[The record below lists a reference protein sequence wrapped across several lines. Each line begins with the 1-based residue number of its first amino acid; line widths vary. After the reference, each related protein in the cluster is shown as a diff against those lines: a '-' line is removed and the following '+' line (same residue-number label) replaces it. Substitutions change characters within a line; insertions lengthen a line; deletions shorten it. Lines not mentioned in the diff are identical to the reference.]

1 MKSKKILFLT
11 GTRADFGKIKSLIQ
25 QVETQ
30 AAIESYLFVTG
41 MHLQET
47 YGYTL
52 IEIERSGF
60 KNIHTFANHTQE
72 HTMDLTLAKTIEG
85 LSDYVRKLQPDL
97 LVVHGDRVEA
107 LAGAIV
113 GSLNNILVAHI
124 EGGELS
130 GTVDELI
137 RHSISK
143 LSHIHFVA
151 NKQARKRLIQMGEL
165 PESIFVIGSPDLDIM
180 FSGNLPDLP
189 TVKTYYQ
196 IPFDEFALVLFH
208 PVTTEAEQI
217 AHYADYLVDALLDD
231 AENYVVIYP
240 NNDLGSKSILKAYD
254 RLINHPRFRVFP
266 SLRFEYFLTLLQH
279 TRFVIGNSSAGIREA
294 PAYGIPVIN
303 IGTRQQNRDLNT
315 EIINVDYS
323 KSAISHALQKIKK
336 QVPVKPS
343 KHFGN
348 GKSAQEFID
357 CLNRDEFWKINQQK
371 QFRDQ

>member
-1 MKSKKILFLT
+1 MNKKILFLT
-11 GTRADFGKIKSLIQ
+11 GTRADFGKLKSLIQ
-25 QVETQ
+25 QVEGHS
-30 AAIESYLFVTG
+30 AFDSFLFVTG
-41 MHLQET
+41 MHLQHT

-52 IEIERSGF
+52 IEIERCGF

-113 GSLNNILVAHI
+113 GSLNNIFVAHV

-151 NKQARKRLIQMGEL
+151 NLRAQQRLVQMGEL
-165 PESIFVIGSPDLDIM
+165 PESIFVIGSPDMDIM
-180 FSGNLPDLP
+180 FSSRLPDLD
-189 TVKTYYQ
+189 TVKSYYQ
-196 IPFDEFALVLFH
+196 IPFADYALVLFH
-208 PVTTEAEQI
+208 PVTTEAEHQSEF
-217 AHYADYLVDALLDD
+217 AENLVNALLEDD
-231 AENYVVIYP
+231 SPYVVIYP
-240 NNDLGSKSILKAYD
+240 NNDLGSKAILEAYV
-254 RLINHPRFRVFP
+254 RLKNHSRFRVFP
-266 SLRFEYFLTLLQH
+266 SLRFEYFLTLLKH
-279 TRFVIGNSSAGIREA
+279 AKFMIGNSSAGIREA

-303 IGTRQQNRDLNT
+303 IGTRQQNRDLKA
-315 EIINVDYS
+315 EILNVDYQQS
-323 KSAISHALQKIKK
+323 SIARALANIKT
-336 QVPVKPS
+336 QLRTKPA

-348 GKSAQEFID
+348 GKSAEQFLACLTQE
-357 CLNRDEFWKINQQK
+357 NFWKINHQK
-371 QFRDQ
+371 QFRDY